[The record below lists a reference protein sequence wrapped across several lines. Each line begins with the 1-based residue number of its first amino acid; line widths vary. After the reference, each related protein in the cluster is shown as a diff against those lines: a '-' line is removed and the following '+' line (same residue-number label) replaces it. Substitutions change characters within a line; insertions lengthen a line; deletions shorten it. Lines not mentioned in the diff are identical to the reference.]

1 MNNSIQ
7 ITWLETIHL
16 ALVDYYTT
24 TLLLSIMFGALIF
37 GAILSVRSGLDDIA
51 AELKKLNSS
60 FLSDGTITELE
71 NTITQTEK
79 RDDRVCK
86 E

>member
-1 MNNSIQ
+1 MSTI
-7 ITWLETIHL
+7 WLETIHL
-16 ALVDYYTT
+16 ALIDYHTT
-24 TLLLSIMFGALIF
+24 TSLLLIIFGVLMF
-37 GAILSVRSGLDDIA
+37 GAILSVRSGLDNIV

-60 FLSDGTITELE
+60 FLSDETITELE
-71 NTITQTEK
+71 NTITQAEK